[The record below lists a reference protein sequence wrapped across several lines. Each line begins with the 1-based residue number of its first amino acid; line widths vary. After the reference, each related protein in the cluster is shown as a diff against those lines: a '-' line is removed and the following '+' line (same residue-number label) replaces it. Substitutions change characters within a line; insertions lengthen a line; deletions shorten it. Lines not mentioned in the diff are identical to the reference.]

1 MSKDKYRMT
10 RKRIEKK
17 LAAKCGVQVREVH
30 EVIMKDVVNPLKRRQ
45 EAWQT
50 AIRLQL
56 VRRKDRSTACK
67 RHTAGADGTGIL
79 QPR

>member
-17 LAAKCGVQVREVH
+17 LAVKCGVQVREVH

-50 AIRLQL
+50 AKHRYAQQE
-56 VRRKDRSTACK
+56 VRR
-67 RHTAGADGTGIL
+67 
-79 QPR
+79 

>member
-1 MSKDKYRMT
+1 MP

-50 AIRLQL
+50 AKHRYAQQE
-56 VRRKDRSTACK
+56 VRR
-67 RHTAGADGTGIL
+67 
-79 QPR
+79 

>member
-30 EVIMKDVVNPLKRRQ
+30 EVINPLKRRQ

-50 AIRLQL
+50 AKHRYAQQE
-56 VRRKDRSTACK
+56 VRR
-67 RHTAGADGTGIL
+67 
-79 QPR
+79 

>member
-10 RKRIEKK
+10 RKRVEKK
-17 LAAKCGVQVREVH
+17 LAARYGVQVR

-50 AIRLQL
+50 AKYRYAQRE
-56 VRRKDRSTACK
+56 VRR
-67 RHTAGADGTGIL
+67 
-79 QPR
+79 

>member
-17 LAAKCGVQVREVH
+17 LAAKCGVQVREV
-30 EVIMKDVVNPLKRRQ
+30 IMKDVVNPLKRRQ

-50 AIRLQL
+50 AKYRYAQRE
-56 VRRKDRSTACK
+56 VRR
-67 RHTAGADGTGIL
+67 
-79 QPR
+79 

>member
-17 LAAKCGVQVREVH
+17 LAAKCGV
-30 EVIMKDVVNPLKRRQ
+30 NPLKRRQ

-50 AIRLQL
+50 AKHRYAQQE
-56 VRRKDRSTACK
+56 VRR
-67 RHTAGADGTGIL
+67 
-79 QPR
+79 

>member
-30 EVIMKDVVNPLKRRQ
+30 EVIMKDVVN
-45 EAWQT
+45 
-50 AIRLQL
+50 
-56 VRRKDRSTACK
+56 
-67 RHTAGADGTGIL
+67 H
-79 QPR
+79 

>member
-17 LAAKCGVQVREVH
+17 LAAKYGVQVREVH
-30 EVIMKDVVNPLKRRQ
+30 DVIMKDVVNPLKRRQ

-50 AIRLQL
+50 AKYRY
-56 VRRKDRSTACK
+56 
-67 RHTAGADGTGIL
+67 
-79 QPR
+79 

>member
-17 LAAKCGVQVREVH
+17 LAAKCGVQVREV
-30 EVIMKDVVNPLKRRQ
+30 IMKDVVNPLKRRQ

-50 AIRLQL
+50 AKHRYAQRE
-56 VRRKDRSTACK
+56 VR
-67 RHTAGADGTGIL
+67 
-79 QPR
+79 Q

>member
-17 LAAKCGVQVREVH
+17 LAAKYGVQVREV
-30 EVIMKDVVNPLKRRQ
+30 DVVNPLKRRQ

-50 AIRLQL
+50 AKYRYAQRE
-56 VRRKDRSTACK
+56 VR
-67 RHTAGADGTGIL
+67 
-79 QPR
+79 Q

>member
-1 MSKDKYRMT
+1 MEMREHKKETKCGFGGVSMYDQQG
-10 RKRIEKK
+10 IEKK

-50 AIRLQL
+50 AKHRYAQQE
-56 VRRKDRSTACK
+56 VRR
-67 RHTAGADGTGIL
+67 
-79 QPR
+79 

>member
-1 MSKDKYRMT
+1 MSKNTYRLT
-10 RKRIEKK
+10 RKRFEKK

-50 AIRLQL
+50 AKHRRT
-56 VRRKDRSTACK
+56 VREGRKR
-67 RHTAGADGTGIL
+67 
-79 QPR
+79 

>member
-1 MSKDKYRMT
+1 MSKDKYRMPH
-10 RKRIEKK
+10 KRIEKK

-50 AIRLQL
+50 AKYRYEPFF
-56 VRRKDRSTACK
+56 TASGV
-67 RHTAGADGTGIL
+67 GALGS
-79 QPR
+79 

>member
-30 EVIMKDVVNPLKRRQ
+30 EVIMKDVVNPLTVCTMQRPEHCVQKAHRR
-45 EAWQT
+45 
-50 AIRLQL
+50 
-56 VRRKDRSTACK
+56 S
-67 RHTAGADGTGIL
+67 
-79 QPR
+79 

>member
-17 LAAKCGVQVREVH
+17 LTAKYGVQVREVH
-30 EVIMKDVVNPLKRRQ
+30 DVIMKDVVNPLKQRQ

-50 AIRLQL
+50 AKHRYAQQE
-56 VRRKDRSTACK
+56 VRR
-67 RHTAGADGTGIL
+67 
-79 QPR
+79 